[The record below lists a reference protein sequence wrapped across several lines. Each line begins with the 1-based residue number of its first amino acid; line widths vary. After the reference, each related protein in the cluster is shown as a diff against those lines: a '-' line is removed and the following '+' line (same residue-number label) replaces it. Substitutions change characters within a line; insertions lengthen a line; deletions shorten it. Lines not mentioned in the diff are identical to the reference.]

1 MALKVLIPTVSETPD
16 PSVETRGVYVEE
28 WIEGLPYADFGVVVR
43 NVLEAVT
50 KLNRSPVKP
59 ATRLSLME
67 LYAQPYQYLMELQE
81 KHSGSRT
88 VAAFEKHRADTEAAR
103 RVATE
108 MAYGYKLVLAHSLG
122 KKTLVGKSK
131 DIPIALQRALL
142 FVSFSLMHSYDEYM
156 PAPRLLWSEL
166 WELFHYAT
174 ASQLETQPT
183 TAKNLRGEFQTT
195 VAHAYKRILLTS
207 VIDPYHLA
215 EGEIWKVFSLLG
227 DWTDAAELTEMT
239 EVEKPTGYFV
249 LDPNSDQRPISYAE
263 AMERDIGEGCRLLN
277 TNPVIQLLQQSLKG
291 AGGPHPGKK
300 SSGQNGPLARSST
313 KTPLAPDFHWWAS
326 ESDLRHQHA
335 PSFHRRG
342 QRRDICSRTSR
353 QIVPDNEDGGIEI
366 GDTPTGKP
374 GYLRVRPTVR
384 SIGSWW
390 TGVRGGLVYCVRP
403 GLMSPSGWASSS
415 VCMFADQAMEDTWSV
430 GVVRWL
436 NIAEVGEYHA
446 GVQILSG
453 QAQAVSVNAEHS
465 TSSGRAAL
473 ALPKVGADKG
483 STLLTP
489 KGFYTKGSTLVVGT
503 PANTFKI
510 RAGALVETS
519 DVYDR
524 FNYEVV

>member
-50 KLNRSPVKP
+50 KLNRSPVKA

-88 VAAFEKHRADTEAAR
+88 VAAFERHRADTEAAR

-122 KKTLVGKSK
+122 KKTLFGKSK
-131 DIPIALQRALL
+131 DVAIALQRALL

-166 WELFHYAT
+166 WELFNYAT

-227 DWTDAAELTEMT
+227 DWTDAAELTAMT
-239 EVEKPTGYFV
+239 EVDKPTGYFV
-249 LDPNSDQRPISYAE
+249 LDPHSDQRPISYAE

-291 AGGPHPGKK
+291 AGGPTPERNLLGRMV
-300 SSGQNGPLARSST
+300 RSLGLPP
-313 KTPLAPDFHWWAS
+313 K
-326 ESDLRHQHA
+326 RHS
-335 PSFHRRG
+335 P
-342 QRRDICSRTSR
+342 RTSTGGQVNLTSGISTLHHFIGGANGEIPALEPQ
-353 QIVPDNEDGGIEI
+353 QIVPDDDGIEI
-366 GDTPTGKP
+366 GDTPTGNTESSGPAYNAEHWDLVDRGP
-374 GYLRVRPTVR
+374 GGIGLLRQSRPNVP
-384 SIGSWW
+384 IGVGELI
-390 TGVRGGLVYCVRP
+390 GVL
-403 GLMSPSGWASSS
+403 
-415 VCMFADQAMEDTWSV
+415 FADQAMEDTWSV

-489 KGFYTKGSTLVVGT
+489 KGFYTKGSTLLVGT
-503 PANTFKI
+503 PANTFKV
-510 RAGALVETS
+510 RAGALVGTS

>member
-122 KKTLVGKSK
+122 KKTLFGKSK

-291 AGGPHPGKK
+291 AGGPTLERNLLGRMV
-300 SSGQNGPLARSST
+300 RSLGLPP
-313 KTPLAPDFHWWAS
+313 K
-326 ESDLRHQHA
+326 RHS
-335 PSFHRRG
+335 P
-342 QRRDICSRTSR
+342 RTSTGG
-353 QIVPDNEDGGIEI
+353 QVNLTSGISTLHHFIGGANGGISALEPPPIVHDDNGIEI
-366 GDTPTGKP
+366 GDTPTGNTESP
-374 GYLRVRPTVR
+374 GPTYNAEHWDLVDRGPGGIGLLRQSRPNVP
-384 SIGSWW
+384 IGVGELI
-390 TGVRGGLVYCVRP
+390 GVL
-403 GLMSPSGWASSS
+403 
-415 VCMFADQAMEDTWSV
+415 FADQAMEDTWSV